1 MRIKLHILITV
12 MLLGFLIGEVCYLK
26 ILPFSF
32 VKIYYTSELKDFN
45 KQPTKAMTV
54 ELDGYMFNYHVPH
67 DLKQDVLYEIKEL
80 LHGRDLNSIHTL
92 VIIAN
97 WVRSKL
103 KFGVPDYD
111 SENILVEDILNSLWN
126 NDLNVLCDSYARL
139 FVIACQSLDI
149 SSRIVELEGHVVA
162 EAFVRTINRWVMIDT
177 TRGYY
182 MSKDGEPLSVAEIVV
197 CYTQG
202 VPLIPTVFSE
212 RRDDDSLYGEAYEIK
227 WREVYLNGHTFI
239 SDKNRVDVPKIF
251 NTIKNRLQLP
261 VVKIQFVDHKSVL
274 IGYKEKIVRR
284 IIFFNFIVLVIVL
297 AVIILNSWRKRM
309 C

>member
-1 MRIKLHILITV
+1 M
-12 MLLGFLIGEVCYLK
+12 
-26 ILPFSF
+26 
-32 VKIYYTSELKDFN
+32 
-45 KQPTKAMTV
+45 
-54 ELDGYMFNYHVPH
+54 
-67 DLKQDVLYEIKEL
+67 
-80 LHGRDLNSIHTL
+80 
-92 VIIAN
+92 
-97 WVRSKL
+97 
-103 KFGVPDYD
+103 
-111 SENILVEDILNSLWN
+111 
-126 NDLNVLCDSYARL
+126 
-139 FVIACQSLDI
+139 
-149 SSRIVELEGHVVA
+149 ELEGHVVA

-182 MSKDGEPLSVAEIVV
+182 MSKDGESLSVAEIVV

-212 RRDDDSLYGEAYEIK
+212 RRGDDSLYGEAYEIK

-239 SDKNRVDVPKIF
+239 SDKNRVDVQKIF
-251 NTIKNRLQLP
+251 NTIKNTLQLP
-261 VVKIQFVDHKSVL
+261 VVKIQFVDHNSVL

>member
-32 VKIYYTSELKDFN
+32 VKIYYTSELKNFN

-80 LHGRDLNSIHTL
+80 LHGRDLNSIHAL

-111 SENILVEDILNSLWN
+111 SENILVEDILNSSWN
-126 NDLNVLCDSYARL
+126 SDLNVLCDSYARL

-149 SSRIVELEGHVVA
+149 PSRIVELEGHVVA
-162 EAFVRTINRWVMIDT
+162 EAFVRTINSWVMIDT

-212 RRDDDSLYGEAYEIK
+212 RRGDDSLYVEAYEIK

-239 SDKNRVDVPKIF
+239 SDKNRVDVQKIF
-251 NTIKNRLQLP
+251 NTITNRLQLP
-261 VVKIQFVDHKSVL
+261 VVKIQFVDHNSTL
-274 IGYKEKIVRR
+274 IGYKEKLLRYAVLLTFIVFVLLSA
-284 IIFFNFIVLVIVL
+284 IIF
-297 AVIILNSWRKRM
+297 RKKD
-309 C
+309 